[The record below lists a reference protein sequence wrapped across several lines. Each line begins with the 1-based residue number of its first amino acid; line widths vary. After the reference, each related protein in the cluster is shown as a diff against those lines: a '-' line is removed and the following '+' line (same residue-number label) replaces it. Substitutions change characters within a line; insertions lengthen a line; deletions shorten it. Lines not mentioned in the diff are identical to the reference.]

1 MIVSYMEYYFAGGL
15 RSEEGAFALRA
26 NDSGYGKGS

>member
-1 MIVSYMEYYFAGGL
+1 MIVSYMKYYFGGAL
-15 RSEEGAFALRA
+15 RSEEGALALRA